1 MATQGMA
8 QALHIVQNR
17 QPSQTKQSPSAK
29 GSSDDSLFAG
39 LLLKLKDGETKTS
52 DDALMTKLAQ
62 MFQTEDPESE
72 QELSLPFQNMSDK
85 EKRLHYQNLLSR
97 LYLSKT
103 MQSATAEHDLKQ
115 ARSLDEMMKM
125 AKKYG
130 LNPQEMKIEAD
141 QTKHQATNLSH
152 LSETS
157 LQASKS
163 ILLRHSHISQ
173 HVAALNLD
181 MQLQEKVSE
190 EPPSLQEILQ
200 QVQTK
205 KRRSSGF
212 IDIPEELKALVSPK
226 KEEQVAK
233 LETPNLVHHDQS
245 AKFADALSQKI
256 VDAKQMVQNFAKS
269 LREQVENY
277 KPPVTRMQL
286 TLDPKD
292 LGKVEVTLVSRG
304 NNLHIQVNSN
314 PTAIGLMATQGQ
326 ELKNQLVSMGFSDV
340 QMQFNMNQQQQ
351 QQRKEHGGRSEHGY
365 MALDE
370 IPEIYESL
378 DIIIPQYV

>member
-8 QALHIVQNR
+8 QALQVVQNS
-17 QPSQTKQSPSAK
+17 QPSQMQRSSASK
-29 GSSDDSLFAG
+29 ESGDDSLFAG
-39 LLLKLKDGETKTS
+39 LLLKLKEGEKRSS
-52 DDALMTKLAQ
+52 DDGTMAKLAQ
-62 MFQTEDPESE
+62 MFQVEDSESE
-72 QELSLPFQNMSDK
+72 LEPPLFFQQLSDR
-85 EKRLHYQNLLSR
+85 EKRLYYQNILSR

-103 MQSATAEHDLKQ
+103 VQSATAEHDLKQ
-115 ARSLDEMMKM
+115 ARSLEEMMKM

-130 LNPQEMKIEAD
+130 LNPQEMKIDKEASEK
-141 QTKHQATNLSH
+141 TKN
-152 LSETS
+152 S
-157 LQASKS
+157 L
-163 ILLRHSHISQ
+163 LLRHSHLSH

-181 MQLQEKVSE
+181 MELKKKLLEK
-190 EPPSLQEILQ
+190 PPSLQDILQ

-205 KRRSSGF
+205 KSRKSSF
-212 IDIPEELKALVSPK
+212 IDIPEELKALVSPQT
-226 KEEQVAK
+226 EESVAK
-233 LETPNLVHHDQS
+233 KLDTSHLLHQEQS
-245 AKFADALSQKI
+245 IKLADTLSQKI

-351 QQRKEHGGRSEHGY
+351 QQQQKEHGRRSEHGY
-365 MALDE
+365 VAIDE
-370 IPEIYESL
+370 VPEIYESL

>member
-29 GSSDDSLFAG
+29 DSSDDSLFAG
-39 LLLKLKDGETKTS
+39 LLLKLKDGETKAS

-115 ARSLDEMMKM
+115 SRSLDEMMKM

-130 LNPQEMKIEAD
+130 LNPQEMKIDKEASEK
-141 QTKHQATNLSH
+141 TKN
-152 LSETS
+152 S
-157 LQASKS
+157 L
-163 ILLRHSHISQ
+163 LLRHSHISQ

-226 KEEQVAK
+226 KEEQIAK
-233 LETPNLVHHDQS
+233 LETPNLIHYDQS
-245 AKFADALSQKI
+245 AKLADALSQKI

-351 QQRKEHGGRSEHGY
+351 QQQQKEHGGRSEHGY
-365 MALDE
+365 VTLDE
-370 IPEIYESL
+370 VPEIYESL